1 MRGTYKYHFPNFWEG
16 TFYQTGSTVDSEIIG
31 DLTFRRWVRN
41 GMVEPDP
48 VQPQTIGKKQQQE
61 PKKPKSLK
69 AMTLAELEL
78 LAAERQ
84 IDLGEAQTKGEKLEA
99 IEAFIAAKEADEA
112 AKAAA
117 AAESGGADGAAAGAA
132 DGAAAGAEGGSEN

>member
-1 MRGTYKYHFPNFWEG
+1 MRGTYKYQFPTFWEG
-16 TFYQTGSTVDSEIIG
+16 TLYQTGTLVDSEIIG
-31 DLTFRRWVRN
+31 DLAFRRWVRN

-48 VQPQTIGKKQQQE
+48 VQPQTTGKKQPQQE

-84 IDLGEAQTKGEKLEA
+84 IDLGEAQTKAEKLEA
-99 IEAFIAAKEADEA
+99 IEAFIAAKEAEEA

-117 AAESGGADGAAAGAA
+117 AAESGGADGAG
-132 DGAAAGAEGGSEN
+132 AGAEGGSEN

>member
-1 MRGTYKYHFPNFWEG
+1 MRGTYKYPFPTFWEG
-16 TFYQTGSTVDSEIIG
+16 TLYQTGSTVDSEIIG

-41 GMVEPDP
+41 GMVDPDP
-48 VQPQTIGKKQQQE
+48 EQQQAPSKKQDQQE
-61 PKKPKSLK
+61 PRKPKSLK

-84 IDLGEAQTKGEKLEA
+84 IDLGEAQTKAEKLEV
-99 IEAFIAAKEADEA
+99 IEAFIAAKEAEEA

-117 AAESGGADGAAAGAA
+117 ATENGGTD
-132 DGAAAGAEGGSEN
+132 